1 MRKAVVVAAVLVAA
15 LALPAGQVA
24 SASGI
29 MPSAAPLGVAAAASA
44 PSAAPLSGVP
54 AQSWC
59 RAVLPAPKDTARK
72 AARIR
77 KGRVDMGIYG
87 WFRLEAQPTWQPAA
101 TLDSSGNT
109 HMHGLHWAIPLLYHG
124 MAKGDRTLVDRFYEV
139 LGSWWATFPPDL
151 PRSSAQ
157 DQSIVAGMRLWTLT
171 CASEMAAT
179 AGQDQVHW
187 AGVAGIEARRLLDR
201 FAIVPGTNNTALYAQ
216 SAALAATCQAG
227 DAPGATRALGNLSA
241 LADHLVLPD
250 GSDLEGSPHYALH
263 TVQLLAKANR
273 LADRCGLAHERLDAA
288 LARAQE
294 FLAFATRPDGVL
306 ETLGDSPGSRAKATD
321 LSPGGPAL
329 FAATSGRTGRPP
341 AALYRTFEGG
351 YAFGRSRWGR
361 PGGST
366 RDTTSATWYSV
377 RTGRGPAPTAHT
389 HDDISSVT
397 VTSRGVRWIGD
408 PGPWRYDRS
417 GLRRAVVARP
427 AHATIVVIPLP
438 PASPPPLPPADPLA
452 PAPPA
457 DPSAPAQEP
466 PPALPW
472 TPPTPAP
479 ASRLTAASSDRRSD
493 LTCIEDLTYPTAA
506 ITRCVRFDRKTGA
519 LVVEDVITARE
530 SSRIEGRWQVPPRVR
545 VTGKG
550 PVITLRSSGKRA
562 TLTLGGTPE
571 GAMSI
576 ARTWFTTSYGA
587 KALGRTVL
595 RQVDLEAGQSV
606 TWRMELRAKK

>member
-1 MRKAVVVAAVLVAA
+1 
-15 LALPAGQVA
+15 
-24 SASGI
+24 
-29 MPSAAPLGVAAAASA
+29 
-44 PSAAPLSGVP
+44 
-54 AQSWC
+54 
-59 RAVLPAPKDTARK
+59 VLPPPKDTARK

-87 WFRLEAQPTWQPAA
+87 WFPLEAQPTWQPAA

-124 MAKGDRTLVDRFYEV
+124 MATGNRALVDRFYEI
-139 LGSWWATFPPDL
+139 LGSWWTTFPPDL

-171 CASEMAAT
+171 CASEMAVA
-179 AGQDQVHW
+179 AGQDQARWAAV
-187 AGVAGIEARRLLDR
+187 AGVEALRLLDR

-216 SAALAATCQAG
+216 SAALAASCQAG
-227 DAPGATRALGNLSA
+227 DAAGATRALGNLSA

-273 LADRCGLAHERLDAA
+273 LADQCGLADERLDAA
-288 LARAQE
+288 RARAQE
-294 FLAFATRPDGVL
+294 FLAFATRPDGTL
-306 ETLGDSPGSRAKATD
+306 ETLGDSPGSRAKAAD

-329 FAATSGRTGRPP
+329 FAATSGRTGQPP
-341 AALYRTFEGG
+341 TARYRTFEGG
-351 YAFGRSRWGR
+351 YAFGRSQWGR
-361 PGGST
+361 SGGST

-389 HDDISSVT
+389 HDDIGSVT
-397 VTSRGVRWIGD
+397 VMSRGIRWIGD

-417 GLRRAVVARP
+417 DLRRAVVARR
-427 AHATIVVIPLP
+427 AHSAVVVIPLP
-438 PASPPPLPPADPLA
+438 PAPAPSPS
-452 PAPPA
+452 PPA
-457 DPSAPAQEP
+457 DPSAPVAPADPSAPEQEP
-466 PPALPW
+466 PP
-472 TPPTPAP
+472 TPAWIPPSPVP
-479 ASRLTAASSDRRSD
+479 ASRLTATSSDRRAD
-493 LTCIEDLTYPTAA
+493 VTCVEDLTYPTAA
-506 ITRCVRFDRKTGA
+506 VTRCVRFDQRTGA

-545 VTGKG
+545 VTRKG
-550 PVITLRSSGKRA
+550 PVITLRSGGKRA
-562 TLTLGGTPE
+562 TLTLGGTQA
-571 GAMSI
+571 GAVSVS
-576 ARTWFTTSYGA
+576 RSWFTTSYAA

-606 TWRMELRAKK
+606 TWRMEFRAKK